1 LIFSGRD
8 SHYFVDL
15 AVDLLYL
22 LFRPLL
28 AGLGLHFFNLHAS
41 EGVGAFVLH
50 VILCVLALLALAVTV
65 ALGPVVVTL
74 TVLLQAV

>member
-1 LIFSGRD
+1 MIFSGRD

-15 AVDLLYL
+15 VVYLLYL
-22 LFRPLL
+22 LLGPFL
-28 AGLGLHFFNLHAS
+28 AGLGLHFLHFHAS

-50 VILCVLALLALAVTV
+50 VILCVFALLALAVAV

-74 TVLLQAV
+74 TIFFETV